1 MELSK
6 SKVVLVGYSG
16 HGLVVAE
23 SAKAAG
29 LQVKY
34 YAEIKKLSSDP
45 FGLDYLGFEAS
56 DGFEGW
62 KKGYGFITGIGDNVT
77 RKKVSEIITDKGEKL
92 LNVIHPS
99 SSISLAVKTG
109 YGVFIARNV
118 SVSPLADIGSF
129 SILNTGCIV
138 EHECNIGIAAH
149 VGPGAVLSGKVN
161 VGECSFIG
169 ANAVVRQGISI
180 GANVMVGAGAVV
192 IKNIADNETWV
203 GNPARRIK

>member
-6 SKVVLVGYSG
+6 SNVVLIGYSG

-34 YAEIKKLSSDP
+34 YAEIKKLSSNP
-45 FGLDYLGFEAS
+45 FALDYLGFEAS
-56 DGFEGW
+56 DSFEGW
-62 KKGYGFITGIGDNVT
+62 KKGYGFITGIGDNVI
-77 RKKVSEIITDKGEKL
+77 RKKVSEIIADKGEKL
-92 LNVIHPS
+92 LTVIHPS

-109 YGVFIARNV
+109 DGVFIARNV

-149 VGPGAVLSGKVN
+149 IGPGAVLAGNVQ
-161 VGECSFIG
+161 VGELSFIG
-169 ANAVVRQGISI
+169 ANAVVRQNIKI
-180 GANVMVGAGAVV
+180 GANVVVGAGAVV
-192 IKNIADNETWV
+192 VNDIPDNETWL
-203 GNPARRIK
+203 GNPARKWR